1 MGLPDKRR
9 FRPAGKRQRVPW
21 QRRGSALDGDRPAPF
36 CGPAPLPGTWAGAWT
51 LEPVLLGGLAL
62 SWLVG
67 LWWLRAAGAE
77 RQRAFGVAAAGAVV
91 AFVSPLC
98 ALTVALFAARSLH
111 HMVLILLVAP
121 ALAVAFPWRRA
132 PLGAGFIALSAALW
146 AWHLPALYA
155 AAWDSAAVYWAMQ
168 LALLGSGWVFWTA
181 TLGRRGELSVVLG
194 AAGAATGLAAQMGLI
209 GAILVFA
216 PTVLYPEHLVGAEG
230 FGFGALADQQLAG
243 LVMWVPGMLPLA
255 LAAGWM
261 LRQGWREAGAG

>member
-1 MGLPDKRR
+1 MD
-9 FRPAGKRQRVPW
+9 
-21 QRRGSALDGDRPAPF
+21 SDRPTPF
-36 CGPAPLPGTWAGAWT
+36 CGPVPLPETLARAWT
-51 LEPVLLGGLAL
+51 LEPVLLTALAL
-62 SWLVG
+62 SWLLGV
-67 LWWLRAAGAE
+67 WWLRGAGPGRHQAL
-77 RQRAFGVAAAGAVV
+77 GLAAAGAVV

-146 AWHLPALYA
+146 AWHLPVLYA
-155 AAWDSAAVYWAMQ
+155 AAWDSAVVYWAMQ
-168 LALLGSGWVFWTA
+168 LALLASGWVFWA
-181 TLGRRGELSVVLG
+181 AALSRRGELSVVLG
-194 AAGAATGLAAQMGLI
+194 AAGAATALAAQMGLI

-216 PTVLYPEHLVGAEG
+216 PAVLYPEHLVGAEG

-255 LAAGWM
+255 LVAGWM
-261 LRQGWREAGAG
+261 LRQSWREAGAG